1 MANVDIIKLSQ
12 QNKPKYDELIK
23 YIAEYW
29 EYLTY
34 EELLVEIQR
43 DFKLELTK
51 GNLETIRISAN
62 LPRKVDVSASKRK
75 SQKVEIPEQLARAI
89 FLEYWDMRLFLTIEE
104 RDKDKELREAIW
116 EENSAKRDIEKF
128 GKVFTVEDDEIGR
141 VGIEKLNEV
150 DTDNVK
156 PLIHMSAELNVLRE
170 DVDKVT
176 ISHEEALR
184 NAPKKDSDYFRGPKF
199 LS

>member
-1 MANVDIIKLSQ
+1 MASVDIIKMSQ
-12 QNKPKYDELIK
+12 QNKSKYDELIK
-23 YIAEYW
+23 YISEYW

-62 LPRKVDVSASKRK
+62 LPRKIDVSASKRK

-89 FLEYWDMRLFLTIEE
+89 FLEYWDMRMFITIEE
-104 RDKDKELREAIW
+104 RDKARELDDALRK
-116 EENSAKRDIEKF
+116 ENSDKRDIEKF

-141 VGIEKLNEV
+141 VGIEKLNEARIK
-150 DTDNVK
+150 NRR
-156 PLIHMSAELNVLRE
+156 RE
-170 DVDKVT
+170 D
-176 ISHEEALR
+176 
-184 NAPKKDSDYFRGPKF
+184 
-199 LS
+199 